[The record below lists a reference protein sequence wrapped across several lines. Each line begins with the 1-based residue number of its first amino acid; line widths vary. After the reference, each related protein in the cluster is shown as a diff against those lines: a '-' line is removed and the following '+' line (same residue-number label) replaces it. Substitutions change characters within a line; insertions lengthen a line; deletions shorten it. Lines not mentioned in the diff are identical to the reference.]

1 MKILVL
7 AKQVPDTWQE
17 RELSL
22 DTGWVVRDG
31 AAETVP
37 DEISERVMEVALGW
51 RDAGTDAEIV
61 ALTVGPEDSSKTLR
75 KMLAMGA
82 DAAVQVTDDALVGSD
97 AVETAR
103 VIAAA
108 VEREGADLVLAG
120 TVSTDGGTGVVPA
133 MVAELLDRPYLPHAD
148 APQLADGELTG
159 TVATSDA
166 DVRAAVALP
175 AVAGLTEK
183 TAEPRFPNFK
193 NIMAAKK
200 KPLTVLS
207 LADLGIAAGTAEA
220 AYRSV
225 MVSADT
231 RPERAAGEKVS
242 DDGTAAQQ
250 LVDFLAGRGL
260 V

>member
-1 MKILVL
+1 MATLLYRLGLGAARRPLLVILAWVL
-7 AKQVPDTWQE
+7 ALALAVGGFLAFGGT
-17 RELSL
+17 LSS
-22 DTGWVVRDG
+22 
-31 AAETVP
+31 TVTIP
-37 DEISERVMEVALGW
+37 
-51 RDAGTDAEIV
+51 GTPTA
-61 ALTVGPEDSSKTLR
+61 
-75 KMLAMGA
+75 
-82 DAAVQVTDDALVGSD
+82 QVTDRLKEEFPEASRGRGQVVFTTEDGSPLTDAQREQITALLDDVAEQP
-97 AVETAR
+97 AVE
-103 VIAAA
+103 
-108 VEREGADLVLAG
+108 
-120 TVSTDGGTGVVPA
+120 GVVDPFEA
-133 MVAELLDRPYLPHAD
+133 QAQQDDARTRLDEGRTE
-148 APQLADGELTG
+148 LADGELTG

-207 LADLGIAAGTAEA
+207 LADLGIAAGPAEA

-231 RPERAAGEKVS
+231 RPERAAGEKVT
-242 DDGTAAQQ
+242 DDGTAAER
-250 LVDFLAGRGL
+250 LVEFLAGRGL

>member
-1 MKILVL
+1 M
-7 AKQVPDTWQE
+7 
-17 RELSL
+17 
-22 DTGWVVRDG
+22 
-31 AAETVP
+31 
-37 DEISERVMEVALGW
+37 
-51 RDAGTDAEIV
+51 
-61 ALTVGPEDSSKTLR
+61 
-75 KMLAMGA
+75 
-82 DAAVQVTDDALVGSD
+82 
-97 AVETAR
+97 
-103 VIAAA
+103 
-108 VEREGADLVLAG
+108 
-120 TVSTDGGTGVVPA
+120 
-133 MVAELLDRPYLPHAD
+133 
-148 APQLADGELTG
+148 
-159 TVATSDA
+159 ATSDA

-207 LADLGIAAGTAEA
+207 LADLGIAAGPAEA

-231 RPERAAGEKVS
+231 RPERAAGAKVS